1 MPYWPIHGP
10 GYYLR
15 THPLGSQWVTHGLH
29 QGLPRGEL
37 SSFLRDDL
45 SAAPLFHN
53 GRMGQIGG
61 ALAGETASYLER
73 GEKTGITDQK
83 KDKEDN
89 DHETMQPFV
98 P

>member
-1 MPYWPIHGP
+1 
-10 GYYLR
+10 
-15 THPLGSQWVTHGLH
+15 
-29 QGLPRGEL
+29 
-37 SSFLRDDL
+37 
-45 SAAPLFHN
+45 
-53 GRMGQIGG
+53 MGQIGG